1 MFMRAVPTTPL
12 ESAQVEQRLR
22 VLSGVRTPLLL
33 GVGESSTTWGEAAS
47 CVCLF
52 VLPSEPLLSELVRR
66 SCRSLAV
73 GCGRVCAGGVGFLAS
88 PPPGGSPPGVFV
100 KNRKRSP
107 GVLCFP
113 PGRSDFR
120 KIQDLVDLP
129 CISSVDLT
137 YTVNN
142 TSAAEYVSHTRVA
155 ELCGRCRQP
164 L

>member
-1 MFMRAVPTTPL
+1 MWARM
-12 ESAQVEQRLR
+12 
-22 VLSGVRTPLLL
+22 
-33 GVGESSTTWGEAAS
+33 
-47 CVCLF
+47 
-52 VLPSEPLLSELVRR
+52 
-66 SCRSLAV
+66 CRGSRFFGL
-73 GCGRVCAGGVGFLAS
+73 

-164 L
+164 LRQRRICMARRPSTKISTHTHTRMAGGKRVIRHVIFSDPPVGYPVSRPQSLLILNRDHFAAN